1 MSSTPDS
8 DPTPGRPGEEP
19 RDDEPTLVADAAAAP
34 ADEPTLVAD
43 PDYGDEDP
51 AVAQARRDRWT
62 ARRQRLRDYGEHVWR
77 DFAYLVLGG
86 VIGTAIFSIVVTLV
100 SLSAGL
106 LVLIVGVPVAM
117 VSSEIIRWCSDL
129 ERRRTLLVDPQPV
142 DGFYRPR
149 GRGLLGGAQTMV
161 GDSRRWKDIGYG
173 IVQFPVTIAGFCVA
187 AFWAI
192 PLGYLTIPLWY
203 WAIDDG
209 VDIFGIS
216 QLHVDTIWGALAC
229 VPFGLA
235 LIPVVYWLN
244 RGATIVSVGLTR
256 SLLGD
261 ERAALQQRV
270 SHLEETR
277 AGAVDAAA
285 SELKRIER
293 DLHDGAQ
300 ARMVA
305 VAMDLGMAEE
315 RVDRDPE
322 AARELIQGAR
332 AEARRALAEMRDL
345 VRGIAPSVLADRGL
359 DAALSSLVA
368 RSPVPVMLDVEL
380 ERRPPSSAETA
391 AYFVVSESLVN
402 VAKHAAASSCTVT
415 VRGTSRLL
423 RVEISDD
430 GSGGAQILPGGGL
443 AGLRDRVAALDGML
457 EMESPTGGPTVVRA
471 TIPCAS

>member
-1 MSSTPDS
+1 MSSTPD
-8 DPTPGRPGEEP
+8 PTPDQPVGEEP
-19 RDDEPTLVADAAAAP
+19 VRDDVRTGDAPTREAAAVP
-34 ADEPTLVAD
+34 AS
-43 PDYGDEDP
+43 
-51 AVAQARRDRWT
+51 RDR
-62 ARRQRLRDYGEHVWR
+62 RRRLAAHGDRAWH
-77 DFAYLVLGG
+77 DFAYLMLGG
-86 VIGTAIFSIVVTLV
+86 VIGTAFFSIAVTMV
-100 SLSAGL
+100 SLSLGL
-106 LVLIVGVPVAM
+106 LVLIVGIPIAM
-117 VSSEIIRWCSDL
+117 LSSQIIRWCAEI
-129 ERRRTLLVDPQPV
+129 ERRRTLIVDPDEV
-142 DGFYRPR
+142 RGAYRPL
-149 GRGLLGGAQTMV
+149 GEGLLGAAQAMV
-161 GDSRRWKDIGYG
+161 SDPRRWKDVGYS
-173 IVQFPVTIAGFCVA
+173 IVQFPVTLAGFCA
-187 AFWAI
+187 ASLWAL
-192 PLGYLTIPLWY
+192 PLGYLTVPLWY
-203 WAIDDG
+203 WAIPEG
-209 VDIFGIS
+209 VDMFGFS
-216 QLHVDTIWGALAC
+216 QLRVDSLGEALAC
-229 VPFGLA
+229 IPFGLL
-235 LIPVVYWLN
+235 LIPVAYWLG

-261 ERAALQQRV
+261 ERAELVQRV

-285 SELKRIER
+285 AELKRIER

-368 RSPVPVMLDVEL
+368 RSPIPVMLDVEL

-402 VAKHAAASSCTVT
+402 IAKHAGAASCTVT

-457 EMESPTGGPTVVRA
+457 EMESPIGGPTVVRA
-471 TIPCAS
+471 TIPCVS